1 MKGDSQ
7 MFADRDLFLD
17 VVLTVNN
24 NNEQG
29 NNNALKFALNNT
41 EEERQPEQAK
51 QKQIEYAAA

>member
-1 MKGDSQ
+1 

-29 NNNALKFALNNT
+29 NNNALNFALNNT
-41 EEERQPEQAK
+41 EEEHQPEQAE

>member
-1 MKGDSQ
+1 

-29 NNNALKFALNNT
+29 NNNALNFALNNT
-41 EEERQPEQAK
+41 EEERQPEQAE
-51 QKQIEYAAA
+51 QKQIEYVAA

>member
-29 NNNALKFALNNT
+29 NNNALNFALNNT
-41 EEERQPEQAK
+41 EEERRPEQAE

>member
-29 NNNALKFALNNT
+29 NNNALNFALNNT
-41 EEERQPEQAK
+41 EAERQPEQAE
-51 QKQIEYAAA
+51 QKQIEYTAA

>member
-29 NNNALKFALNNT
+29 NNNALNFVLNNT
-41 EEERQPEQAK
+41 EEERQPEQAE